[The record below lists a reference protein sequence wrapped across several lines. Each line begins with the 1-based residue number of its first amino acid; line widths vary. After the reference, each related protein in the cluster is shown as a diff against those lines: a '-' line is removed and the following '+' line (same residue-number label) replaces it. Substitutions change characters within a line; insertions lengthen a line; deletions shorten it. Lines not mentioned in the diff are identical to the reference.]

1 MATVTNKRKVLSVE
15 GKVKVT
21 RQMGNGKKKADVF
34 REFGLV
40 NSTIR
45 AICKNRTKIISAFDQ
60 NGSRVKPLPK
70 PERSD
75 VDEALLKWFNQ
86 ESSGSAAVGGPLVMV
101 TFVLPE
107 L

>member
-1 MATVTNKRKVLSVE
+1 LNVE
-15 GKVKVT
+15 GKVKVI
-21 RQMGNGKKKADVF
+21 RQIENGKKKADVC

-45 AICKNRTKIISAFDQ
+45 TICKNRTKIISAFDQ
-60 NGSRVKPLPK
+60 NGSRVKPLRK

-75 VDEALLKWFNQ
+75 VDEALLKWFKQ
-86 ESSGSAAVGGPLVMV
+86 ERSGSAAVGGPLLRI
-101 TFVLPE
+101 TFVLPK